1 MRLEPRVQLRPMDFS
16 GGIGALDA
24 AAGNKSRPPDGAV
37 VVICG
42 VRDGGRVGESLR
54 FALTSRKIG
63 GDDAN
68 VFVACPTHARTT
80 WSLSR
85 EIGFAGHALSPLR
98 GEPADK

>member
-1 MRLEPRVQLRPMDFS
+1 M
-16 GGIGALDA
+16 AA
-24 AAGNKSRPPDGAV
+24 AAGNKSKPPDGAV

-63 GDDAN
+63 GDEAN

-85 EIGFAGHALSPLR
+85 EIGFAGHGP
-98 GEPADK
+98 